1 MVRNLRTNKI
11 LWLLTALFSLAA
23 ALAGVINTD
32 IYSKVVSED
41 VMPGVFGQDLMTIA
55 ASVIILLLVFQ
66 MKEGDLKKQIVVLG
80 IIGYLF
86 YAYGIYVIEQV
97 YNLLYYIYLAIFAL
111 SFWSIAYSVAKI
123 HPDALQNVR
132 VSRAVRQVSAW
143 FSLLVAVI
151 FNILWIVQLL
161 PLLKAGDKIEN
172 LYSVYILD
180 LCFIMPAF
188 VIIGVM
194 VLRKSGLGLL
204 LIPAMFILGFTL
216 IFSLAIAES
225 VKPLFDLN
233 VTAGGLIPSLV
244 LSILFLVLALL
255 HLRKLEFDKA

>member
-1 MVRNLRTNKI
+1 MVRNLGTNKI
-11 LWLLTALFSLAA
+11 LWLLTALLSLAA
-23 ALAGVINTD
+23 AMVGITNTNIYTKVISND
-32 IYSKVVSED
+32 I
-41 VMPGVFGQDLMTIA
+41 MPGVFGQDLMTIA

-66 MKEGDLKKQIVVLG
+66 TKESDSKKQIVVLG
-80 IIGYLF
+80 ILGYLF

-97 YNLLYYIYLAIFAL
+97 YNVLYYLYLAIFAL
-111 SFWSIAYSVAKI
+111 SFWSIAYGVAKI
-123 HPDALQNVR
+123 RPDVLQKVQ
-132 VSRAVRQVSAW
+132 VSRAVRHVSAW

-161 PLLKAGDKIEN
+161 PLLQAGDKIEF

-194 VLRKSGLGLL
+194 TLRKTGLGLL

-225 VKPLFDLN
+225 VKPLFDLD
-233 VTAGGLIPSLV
+233 VTPGGLVPSLV
-244 LSILFLVLALL
+244 LSILFLVLAAL
-255 HLRKLEFDKA
+255 HLRKLEFEKA